1 MAIEHKPLFGDLID
15 THEGLADELKSID
28 LTTQFPSAVE
38 LAVSRLNRAKEAHS
52 ASPCPTTARKLCLAI
67 SNLKRID
74 PIRYGADIPAPLVSS
89 LWA

>member
-28 LTTQFPSAVE
+28 LTTQIPSAVK
-38 LAVSRLNRAKEAHS
+38 LAVSRLSRAKEAHS
-52 ASPCPTTARKLCLAI
+52 ATPCPTTARKLCLAI

-74 PIRYGADIPAPLVSS
+74 PIGYGADIPAPLVSS